1 MFRRYV
7 EAELDRVRHC
17 PQAAML
23 SDKALE
29 RLDESFARTA
39 EFVAGDTATHL
50 VAEALADEN
59 PVAAEFPD
67 LITAEERRDEIR
79 QALRSFDPN
88 TTVRVVLRPTRG
100 YWKILQKLYHHT
112 ALESDQA
119 RERNMETLAHLLRES
134 DVTLEESAS
143 RGRPPQVVLANAHEQ
158 GLSAAR

>member
-29 RLDESFARTA
+29 RLDESLARTA

-59 PVAAEFPD
+59 PVAASFPD
-67 LITAEERRDEIR
+67 LITREERGRALDEIR
-79 QALRSFDPN
+79 RRLDDGAMSLPEALVERLTEQLGSVASAFVEAVMRA
-88 TTVRVVLRPTRG
+88 VREG
-100 YWKILQKLYHHT
+100 
-112 ALESDQA
+112 
-119 RERNMETLAHLLRES
+119 
-134 DVTLEESAS
+134 S
-143 RGRPPQVVLANAHEQ
+143 R
-158 GLSAAR
+158 